1 MMLASSVDLLLQR
14 AKQLISSHSVESLA
28 FATQACDLA
37 AELGCRM
44 SEAAAL
50 TVYSSVLQL
59 FGRHREAIDILD
71 KVLEMAKTDEL
82 GVWRG
87 EALQLLGRHTYTLGE
102 YESAAQYWRRC
113 LDLSTQAIETT
124 QRLCAHI
131 GLGQLYYAHEQFEVA
146 LTHHKM
152 AQELALK
159 EHNANY
165 QGICLINMA
174 VDLYRLNRLDD
185 AMALARQALPLVRS
199 EDNFELEAE
208 VYSVFGLI
216 RLARGDI
223 ERARMN
229 FLVALKINRL
239 HINMWNEAANL
250 LALGRCSLACGEY
263 EAALDELQRAFSVA
277 DSMESQNLL
286 ADIHEN
292 FALIYQKINQPELQE
307 KHEAAHKALRAILLE
322 QSASAQLRSMEL
334 DLLVPGVAA
343 AEH

>member
-1 MMLASSVDLLLQR
+1 MLASPVDQLLQR
-14 AKQLISSHSVESLA
+14 AKQLISSRSVDSLG

-37 AELGCRM
+37 VDLGCRL

-59 FGRHREAIDILD
+59 FGRHREAIKILD
-71 KVLEMAKTDEL
+71 KVLDIAETDEL

-87 EALQLLGRHTYTLGE
+87 EALQLMGRHTYTLGE
-102 YESAAQYWRRC
+102 YESAAKYWCRC
-113 LDLSTQAIETT
+113 LELSTQAIETT

-146 LTHHKM
+146 LIHHKM
-152 AQELALK
+152 AQDLAKK
-159 EHNANY
+159 EHDANY
-165 QGICLINMA
+165 QSICLINIA

-185 AMALARQALPLVRS
+185 AMSIARQALPLVRA
-199 EDNFELEAE
+199 EGNYELEAE

-216 RLARGDI
+216 RLERGDI

-239 HINMWNEAANL
+239 HINTWNEAANL
-250 LALGRCSLACGEY
+250 LALGRCSLAGGEY
-263 EAALDELQRAFSVA
+263 EAALDELHRAFTVA
-277 DSMESQNLL
+277 DVMESQKLL
-286 ADIHEN
+286 ADIHEI
-292 FALIYQKINQPELQE
+292 FSLVYQKMNFPDLQE
-307 KHEAAHKALRAILLE
+307 QHELAHKKLRVVLLE

-334 DLLVPGVAA
+334 ALLVPG
-343 AEH
+343 

>member
-1 MMLASSVDLLLQR
+1 MLVSSVDQLIQQ
-14 AKQLISSHSVESLA
+14 AKKLISSRSVDSLA
-28 FATQACDLA
+28 FATQARDLA
-37 AELGCRM
+37 VELGCRL

-59 FGRHREAIDILD
+59 FGRHREAINILD
-71 KVLEMAKTDEL
+71 KVLDVAEPDEL

-102 YESAAQYWRRC
+102 YESAAQYWCRC
-113 LDLSTQAIETT
+113 LELSTQAIETT

-146 LTHHKM
+146 LIHHKM
-152 AQELALK
+152 AQELAKK
-159 EHNANY
+159 EHDANY
-165 QGICLINMA
+165 QSICLINIA
-174 VDLYRLNRLDD
+174 VDLFRLDRLDD
-185 AMALARQALPLVRS
+185 AMSIARQALPMVRA
-199 EDNFELEAE
+199 EGNYEMEAE

-239 HINMWNEAANL
+239 HINTWNEAANL
-250 LALGRCSLACGEY
+250 LALGRCSMANAEY

-277 DSMESQNLL
+277 EEMESQYLL
-286 ADIHEN
+286 AEIHEA
-292 FALIYQKINQPELQE
+292 FSIIYQKLNQPELQE
-307 KHEAAHKALRAILLE
+307 QHDIQHKALRALLLA
-322 QSASAQLRSMEL
+322 QSASAQLRSMEMT
-334 DLLVPGVAA
+334 LLVPS
-343 AEH
+343 